1 MCIRTFFVTTSFL
14 LTMKV
19 SIIVPV
25 FRTERT
31 LTRCV
36 ESLQAQTFTQ
46 WELILVDDGSDD
58 GAPALC
64 DRMAATDARIR
75 VIHQV
80 NAGLSA
86 ARNAGLK
93 VAQGKYVWFIDSD
106 DYVATDTLAAAVN
119 AMETSAVELSFVE
132 FPVAVKWGHPTQHT
146 VALVAETYTDK
157 WKWWFGAEGYKH
169 CYACNKLYRREA
181 IDNIRFEK
189 RVFEDAFFILPVLN
203 TNKPFATITK
213 GMYYYCYNAEG
224 ITESPSANLLDLL
237 EAHVRVF
244 RQLRWACPKQIG
256 KSQFAAYY
264 AEVLNVQI
272 DVYRRFNHRVLLK
285 RQSVGGTPKLWLQR
299 LLGVRLCCF
308 IVNLLRK

>member
-1 MCIRTFFVTTSFL
+1 MRIRTFFVILSFL
-14 LTMKV
+14 PTMKV

-31 LTRCV
+31 LQRCV

-58 GAPALC
+58 GAPTLC
-64 DRMAATDARIR
+64 DHLATTDARIR
-75 VIHQV
+75 VIHQT

-86 ARNAGLK
+86 ARNAGLE
-93 VAQGKYVWFIDSD
+93 VAQGEYVWFVDSD
-106 DYVATDTLAAAVN
+106 DYVASDTLAAAVN
-119 AMETSAVELSFVE
+119 AMENSAEELLFVE
-132 FPVAVKWGHPTQHT
+132 FPVAVKWGHPAQHT
-146 VALVAETYTDK
+146 LALEAEMYTDK
-157 WKWWFGAEGYKH
+157 WQWWFGAEGYKH
-169 CYACNKLYRREA
+169 CYAWNKLYRRDVIA
-181 IDNIRFEK
+181 NIRFEK
-189 RVFEDAFFILPVLN
+189 RVFEDVFFILPVLN
-203 TNKPFATITK
+203 TNKPFATITE

-224 ITESPSANLLDLL
+224 ITESPNANLLDLL

-244 RQLRWACPKQIG
+244 RQLRWTCPKLIA
-256 KSQFAAYY
+256 KRQFAAYY

-308 IVNLLRK
+308 VVNLLRK